1 MKRILR
7 NTAAACAVFAAA
19 MLCLPSCES
28 TPSGKATTSE
38 KEETDSDKENDDS
51 GGGTNTGNE
60 GTDGDG
66 TGTSEPTETLDTSE
80 LTEIVTF
87 DSVNF
92 ANVKSGDTI
101 TVTTVAGKGLFQTS
115 APSSAVLS
123 LSTKGTSGT
132 VLSGGTW
139 SANATA
145 LKRGASLKSGTQTT
159 VYTLSEENA
168 ALVKKSGLSVWAGGA
183 TITAV
188 KNSSASATVSSSV
201 NKTDSAKKY
210 FSDNLSAGW
219 NLGNDLDTSNITSNS
234 SSYSPW
240 CGVKSTK
247 QMFANVKSAGFDF
260 IRIPITWKDHYNT
273 STGKINEQWMAY
285 AKEVVQNAV
294 DAGFVAVIN
303 LHHDGAD
310 NNSWLNVSKADDSR
324 DEYLEVT
331 SQFTDFWSQISY
343 AFRDFGSNL
352 MFESLNEIH
361 DGGWGWGINLKD
373 DGLNYAILNRWSQA
387 FCTVVRSGWGNNS
400 YRYLAFNG
408 YCSNPDLT
416 VDAFEFPKDSSAS
429 DGINRFALSFH
440 YYQPVSFGIN
450 AEIKKWGSDYGNVPK
465 GECDD
470 WGQEK
475 TMDETFAKV
484 AKKFTDCAIY
494 VGEYGATYNG
504 TKYSDYQRY
513 YDEYLVKSAR
523 KNGMLCVA
531 WDNNAGCTGKESFGL
546 IDRSTGNVRSNYSAI
561 VEAIMRAS
569 KASSDYEITDPSEK

>member
-7 NTAAACAVFAAA
+7 NTVAACAVFAAVI
-19 MLCLPSCES
+19 LCLPSCES
-28 TPSGKATTSE
+28 SPSGK
-38 KEETDSDKENDDS
+38 
-51 GGGTNTGNE
+51 
-60 GTDGDG
+60 
-66 TGTSEPTETLDTSE
+66 DTSE

-92 ANVKSGDTI
+92 ANVKSGDAI

-115 APSSAVLS
+115 APSSAVLL

-132 VLSGGTW
+132 ALSGGTW

-145 LKRGASLKSGTQTT
+145 LKGGASLKSGTQTT

-219 NLGNDLDTSNITSNS
+219 NLGNDLDTSNSTSNS

-247 QMFANVKSAGFDF
+247 QMFANVKRAGFDF

-310 NNSWLNVSKADDSR
+310 NNSWLNVSKADDGC

-352 MFESLNEIH
+352 IFESLNEIH

-470 WGQEK
+470 
-475 TMDETFAKV
+475 
-484 AKKFTDCAIY
+484 
-494 VGEYGATYNG
+494 
-504 TKYSDYQRY
+504 
-513 YDEYLVKSAR
+513 
-523 KNGMLCVA
+523 
-531 WDNNAGCTGKESFGL
+531 
-546 IDRSTGNVRSNYSAI
+546 
-561 VEAIMRAS
+561 
-569 KASSDYEITDPSEK
+569 